1 VVFSEPGI
9 GHDPDMIKLM
19 LRCLLLLVFLP
30 GYGCSTKEQEPP
42 QEIVTKRLAGRVQ
55 SVNRASQFVL
65 IRRYGYWR
73 VDEGDI
79 VVTSGEGRTANL
91 LPTGEKLGEHIAAD
105 IRSGEVEVGD
115 AVYIRKM
122 LTSKEA
128 KPSEEVKKP
137 AVIES

>member
-1 VVFSEPGI
+1 VVFSEANN

-19 LRCLLLLVFLP
+19 LSFLSLLVFLP
-30 GYGCSTKEQEPP
+30 GCGFSTKEQEPP
-42 QEIVTKRLAGRVQ
+42 QEIVSKRLAGRVQ

-73 VDEGDI
+73 VDEGDV
-79 VVTSGEGRTANL
+79 VVTSGDGRTANL

-105 IRSGEVEVGD
+105 IRSGDVQVGD

-128 KPSEEVKKP
+128 KPSEEVKKQ
-137 AVIES
+137 AAIKN